1 MGVVGFP
8 SWRWLSYCINEHTE
22 LRISD
27 FAKAVLAVVP
37 PIIGKFGAVSQE
49 TTPSQKQQC
58 HFPLE
63 V

>member
-1 MGVVGFP
+1 M
-8 SWRWLSYCINEHTE
+8 CINENTE
-22 LRISD
+22 LRISN
-27 FAKAVLAVVP
+27 FAETVVAVIP
-37 PIIGKFGAVSQE
+37 PIIGKFGALSQE